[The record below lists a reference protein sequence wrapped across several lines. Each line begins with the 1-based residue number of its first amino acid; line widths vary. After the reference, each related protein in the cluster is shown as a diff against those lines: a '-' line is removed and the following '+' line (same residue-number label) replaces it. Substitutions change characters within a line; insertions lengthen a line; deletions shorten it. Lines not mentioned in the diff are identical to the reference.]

1 MAIDDIPGRMEFTV
15 RVFVYC
21 FMFVNN
27 PLESTCTIL
36 GRICVFLF
44 PKALALEHVPYL
56 WTSICISLDFQLY
69 IYDVFSSTYIV
80 V

>member
-1 MAIDDIPGRMEFTV
+1 MDIDDIPGRMEFTV
-15 RVFVYC
+15 RVCLLLYVF
-21 FMFVNN
+21 NN

-56 WTSICISLDFQLY
+56 WTSICMSLDFQVY